1 MCSFPPEDRAFHLLL
16 METTGNSLAVDL
28 TGAFWDVHA
37 LAARSLGPA
46 NDLQATVDA
55 HVAILDAIENGD
67 PELLR
72 AAIRAHYIPVRE
84 RMTSQRRRPA

>member
-1 MCSFPPEDRAFHLLL
+1 

-37 LAARSLGPA
+37 LASGSLGPPD
-46 NDLQATVDA
+46 DLQATVNA

-72 AAIRAHYIPVRE
+72 DAIHAHYVPIRE
-84 RMTSQRRRPA
+84 RMTGQLPRPA

>member
-1 MCSFPPEDRAFHLLL
+1 

-37 LAARSLGPA
+37 LASRSLGPA
-46 NDLQATVDA
+46 KDLQATVDA
-55 HVAILDAIENGD
+55 HVAILDAIEKGD

-72 AAIRAHYIPVRE
+72 DAIRAHYAPVRE
-84 RMTSQRRRPA
+84 RMTGQPAKPA

>member
-1 MCSFPPEDRAFHLLL
+1 

-46 NDLQATVDA
+46 NDLQSTVDA
-55 HVAILDAIENGD
+55 HVAILDAIEKGD

-84 RMTSQRRRPA
+84 RMTSQRQGPA